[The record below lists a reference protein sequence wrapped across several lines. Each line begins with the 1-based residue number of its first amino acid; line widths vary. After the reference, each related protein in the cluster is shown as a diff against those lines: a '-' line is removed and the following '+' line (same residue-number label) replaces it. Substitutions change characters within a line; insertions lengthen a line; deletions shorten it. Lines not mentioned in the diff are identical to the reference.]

1 MTIYRLLR
9 AIVDWA
15 AEPIPVADN
24 ENEFPESTLWTR
36 SLRELA
42 DLPIGP
48 EPIEAQP
55 DEEPERRSR
64 CA

>member
-1 MTIYRLLR
+1 MTIKGLVR
-9 AIVDWA
+9 AIIDWA
-15 AEPIPVADN
+15 AEPVPVADN
-24 ENEFPESTLWTR
+24 ENDFPESILWTR

-48 EPIEAQP
+48 EPTEAQP
-55 DEEPERRSR
+55 DEEPARRSR

>member
-1 MTIYRLLR
+1 MTIKGLVR
-9 AIVDWA
+9 AIIDWA
-15 AEPIPVADN
+15 AEPVPVADN
-24 ENEFPESTLWTR
+24 ENDFPESILWTR

-48 EPIEAQP
+48 EPTEAQP
-55 DEEPERRSR
+55 DEEPVRRSR